1 MTLFRCSVRLPQ
13 VEGAQPSCRLQRQR
27 ECAVPLVKR
36 KMNFYY
42 HTDCLDLRQTLES
55 GQCFRWKRQPDG
67 SYIGIAGRHALKAVQ
82 EPDGVTF
89 GFPDSADKAFWLHY
103 FDNDTDY
110 AAVIRQFAADPVLKE
125 ASEQNRGI
133 RILRQEPFETLISFI
148 ISQNNNIPRIIGI
161 IDRLCESFGERV
173 CTPFGDMFAFP
184 GADVV
189 AGLTPD
195 DLAPLRAGF
204 RVRYILDAAGKVNS
218 GEIDLDAIYG
228 MSYDDGKA
236 YLKQIV
242 GVGDKVAD
250 CVLLFAYHKTEA
262 FPSDVWIKRIVA
274 EYYSGGLPDCMG
286 EYKGIAQQYLF
297 EYFRKR
303 SAVTV

>member
-1 MTLFRCSVRLPQ
+1 MRYFF
-13 VEGAQPSCRLQRQR
+13 
-27 ECAVPLVKR
+27 K
-36 KMNFYY
+36 
-42 HTDCLDLRQTLES
+42 TDELDLAQTLES
-55 GQCFRWKRQPDG
+55 GQCFRWRKQADG

-82 EPDGVTF
+82 ETEGVTL
-89 GFPDSADKAFWLHY
+89 GFPDSKDKAFWLHY
-103 FDNDTDY
+103 FDDETDY

-148 ISQNNNIPRIIGI
+148 ISQNNNIPRITGI
-161 IDRLCESFGERV
+161 IERLCGSFGERLD
-173 CTPFGDMFAFP
+173 TPFGEMYTFP

-204 RVRYILDAAGKVNS
+204 RVRYILDAAKKVSS
-218 GEIDLDAIYG
+218 GEISLDAIYA
-228 MSYDDGKA
+228 MSYDEGKE

-274 EYYSGGLPDCMG
+274 EYYSSGLPDCMG

-297 EYFRKR
+297 EYFRKK
-303 SAVTV
+303 SAVSV